1 MIGNRNQWRSR
12 LQFVAYAEKQGIK
25 RDAKGISLSRKLI
38 ETQLMALIARNV
50 IDNDG
55 FYPIIQD
62 IDKTLLESIDI
73 VENKTV
79 KSFINK

>member
-1 MIGNRNQWRSR
+1 M
-12 LQFVAYAEKQGIK
+12 AYAEKQGVK
-25 RDAKGISLSRKLI
+25 RDAKGISQSRKVI

-62 IDKTLLESIDI
+62 IDKTLLESLEI
-73 VENKTV
+73 VEK
-79 KSFINK
+79 KSLESL